1 MELKDVLAKN
11 LQMIAEARGLSS
23 RSMSMQCGMPQKT
36 VYNMMHGKSAAQ
48 VTNIDKLAAGLNV
61 APELLLID
69 GLNHAA
75 LMSIKSTRMMGEY
88 LSLPAIQRAR
98 ADALVKSLM
107 PAKPEEPVKVSDE
120 YQAVMGF

>member
-11 LQMIAEARGLSS
+11 LQMIASARGLSS
-23 RSMSMQCGMPQKT
+23 RSMAAKCGMPQKT
-36 VYNMMHGKSAAQ
+36 VYNTMRGTTAAQ
-48 VTNIDKLAAGLNV
+48 ITSVDKLAAGLNV
-61 APELLLID
+61 APDLLFID

>member
-1 MELKDVLAKN
+1 MKLKDVLAKN

>member
-23 RSMSMQCGMPQKT
+23 RSMAALCGMPQKT
-36 VYNMMHGKSAAQ
+36 VYTMMQGTNAARI
-48 VTNIDKLAAGLNV
+48 TSIDKLAAGLNV
-61 APELLLID
+61 SPQLLLID

-75 LMSIKSTRMMGEY
+75 LMSIKSNRMMGEY

-98 ADALVKSLM
+98 VDALVKSLM

>member
-23 RSMSMQCGMPQKT
+23 RSMAAQCDMPQKSVYCMLKGT
-36 VYNMMHGKSAAQ
+36 VSCRLDSVEKIAR
-48 VTNIDKLAAGLNV
+48 GLNV
-61 APELLLID
+61 SPDLLLID

-75 LMSIKSTRMMGEY
+75 LMSIKSSRMMGEY

-98 ADALVKSLM
+98 VDALVKSLM
-107 PAKPEEPVKVSDE
+107 PAKVEEPVKVSDE

>member
-23 RSMSMQCGMPQKT
+23 RSMAMQCDMPQKT
-36 VYNMMHGKSAAQ
+36 VYTMMHGTAAARL
-48 VTNIDKLAAGLNV
+48 TNIDKIARGLKV
-61 APELLLID
+61 APVLLVTAD
-69 GLNHAA
+69 LNHAA

-98 ADALVKSLM
+98 VDALVKSLQRPVPESPVSQ
-107 PAKPEEPVKVSDE
+107 PAEL
-120 YQAVMGF
+120 QAVMGF

>member
-11 LQMIAEARGLSS
+11 LKMIADARGLSS
-23 RSMSMQCGMPQKT
+23 RSMAMQCGMPQKT
-36 VYNMMHGKSAAQ
+36 VYSMLHGKNAAQ
-48 VTNIDKLAAGLNV
+48 VTNIDKVAAGLNV

-98 ADALVKSLM
+98 VDALVSSLM
-107 PAKPEEPVKVSDE
+107 PIQPEGPVKVSDE

>member
-23 RSMSMQCGMPQKT
+23 RSMAAECDMPQKT
-36 VYNMMHGKSAAQ
+36 VYSILHGVSTARLDSVNKIA
-48 VTNIDKLAAGLNV
+48 KGLKV
-61 APELLLID
+61 SPILLLTED
-69 GLNHAA
+69 LNHAA
-75 LMSIKSTRMMGEY
+75 LMSIKSTRMLGEY

-98 ADALVKSLM
+98 VNALVSSLAPVKSEVPL
-107 PAKPEEPVKVSDE
+107 KVSDE

>member
-23 RSMSMQCGMPQKT
+23 RSMAMQCGMPQKT
-36 VYNMMHGKSAAQ
+36 VYNMVHAKSAAQ
-48 VTNIDKLAAGLNV
+48 VTNVDKLAAGLNV

-88 LSLPAIQRAR
+88 LSMPAIQRAR
-98 ADALVKSLM
+98 VDAMVKSLQR
-107 PAKPEEPVKVSDE
+107 PIPESPVSQPPE
-120 YQAVMGF
+120 LQAVMGF

>member
-23 RSMSMQCGMPQKT
+23 RSMAALCGMPQKT
-36 VYNMMHGKSAAQ
+36 VYTMMQGTNAARI
-48 VTNIDKLAAGLNV
+48 TSIDKLAAGLNV
-61 APELLLID
+61 SPQLLLID

-98 ADALVKSLM
+98 VDAMVKSLM